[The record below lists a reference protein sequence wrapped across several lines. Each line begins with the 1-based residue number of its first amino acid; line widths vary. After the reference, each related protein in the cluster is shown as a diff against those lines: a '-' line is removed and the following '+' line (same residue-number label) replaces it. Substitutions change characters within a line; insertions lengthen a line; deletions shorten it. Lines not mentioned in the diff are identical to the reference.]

1 MNIAIYGKKYN
12 SDFFTGF
19 SELLKTLAENKVQVF
34 IHRELYNQLPS
45 EITTLAAAKVFE
57 KKEDIEGKVDFL
69 FSIGGDGTLLQ
80 SALLVGSSGIPVL
93 GINTGRLGFLS
104 GVSQEN
110 IKQALQSIF
119 EKKYLIEQRTLV
131 SFINGTDYF
140 GENNFALN
148 ELTVTKKDT
157 SSMITIHTWVDDEFV
172 NSYWADGLIIAT
184 STGSTGYS
192 LSCGGPILS
201 PGCGNFVITPIAP
214 HGLTVR
220 PFVISNK
227 SKIKLKVESRSEN
240 FLATLDSRSVTLPSS
255 FELQISRAVFTL
267 GLVRFPGD
275 NFISTLRNK
284 MMWGA
289 DKRN

>member
-1 MNIAIYGKKYN
+1 MKIALYGKKYSTN
-12 SDFFTGF
+12 FFTGF
-19 SELLKTLAENKVQVF
+19 SELLKTLAENNAEVF
-34 IHRELYNQLPS
+34 IHRDFKEQLPA
-45 EITTLAAAKVFE
+45 EVNGIFQTKTFE
-57 KKEDIEGKVDFL
+57 SKEEIEGKAEFL

-110 IKQALQSIF
+110 IRQALHNIF
-119 EKKYLIEQRTLV
+119 ENKYSIEQRTLV
-131 SFINGTDYF
+131 SFINGKDFF

-148 ELTVTKKDT
+148 EITVTKKDT

-227 SKIKLKVESRSEN
+227 SKIKLKVESRSNN
-240 FLATLDSRSVTLPSS
+240 FLATLDSRSATLPSS
-255 FELQISRAVFTL
+255 FELQISRAAFTM

>member
-1 MNIAIYGKKYN
+1 MNIALFGKKY
-12 SDFFTGF
+12 SADFFSGF
-19 SELLKTLAENKVQVF
+19 STMLKTLNENKVQIY
-34 IHRELYNQLPS
+34 IHRGLYEQLPTDIS
-45 EITTLAAAKVFE
+45 GINNATIFE
-57 KKEDIEGKVDFL
+57 KKEHIEGKVDFL

-110 IKQALQSIF
+110 INQALKNIF
-119 EKKYLIEQRTLV
+119 EKKYSIEQRTLL
-131 SFINGTDYF
+131 SFINGKDYF

>member
-1 MNIAIYGKKYN
+1 M
-12 SDFFTGF
+12 
-19 SELLKTLAENKVQVF
+19 KTLAENNAKVF
-34 IHRELYNQLPS
+34 IHREFNEQLPAEMS
-45 EITTLAAAKVFE
+45 DIVQTKIFDT
-57 KKEDIEGKVDFL
+57 KEEIEGKVDFL

-80 SALLVGSSGIPVL
+80 SALLVGNSKIPVL

-110 IKQALQSIF
+110 IPHAVKSIF
-119 EKKYLIEQRTLV
+119 AREYSIEQRTLV
-131 SFINGTDYF
+131 SFDNGQEFF

-148 ELTVTKKDT
+148 EITVMKKDS
-157 SSMITIHTWVDDEFV
+157 SSMITIHAYVDGEFV

-214 HGLTVR
+214 HNLTVR

-227 SKIKLKVESRSEN
+227 SQIRLKVESRSDN
-240 FLATLDSRSVTLPSS
+240 FLTTLDSRSVTMPTSS
-255 FELQISRAVFTL
+255 ELHISRAEFTL

-275 NFISTLRNK
+275 NFITTLRNK

>member
-1 MNIAIYGKKYN
+1 MNIALYGKKYN
-12 SDFFTGF
+12 SDFFSGF
-19 SELLKTLAENKVQVF
+19 SELLKKLAENNVQVF
-34 IHRELYNQLPS
+34 IHREFHQQLPN
-45 EITTLAAAKVFE
+45 EIPALAAAKVFE
-57 KKEDIEGKVDFL
+57 SKEDIEGKVDFL

-110 IKQALQSIF
+110 INHALQNIF
-119 EKKYLIEQRTLV
+119 EKNYSIEQRTLV

-148 ELTVTKKDT
+148 EITVTKKDT

-227 SKIKLKVESRSEN
+227 SKVKLKVESRSEN

-255 FELQISRAVFTL
+255 FELQISRGVFTL

-275 NFISTLRNK
+275 NFITTLRNK

>member
-1 MNIAIYGKKYN
+1 MRIALYGKKYSAN
-12 SDFFTGF
+12 FFTGF
-19 SELLKTLAENKVQVF
+19 SELLKTLAENKAEVF
-34 IHRELYNQLPS
+34 IHREFSEQLPAEVS
-45 EITTLAAAKVFE
+45 DIITAKTFD
-57 KKEDIEGKVDFL
+57 KKEELEGKVDFL

-80 SALLVGSSGIPVL
+80 SALLVGSSGVPVL

-110 IKQALQSIF
+110 IPQAVKTIF
-119 EKKYLIEQRTLV
+119 AKKYSIEQRTLV
-131 SFINGTDYF
+131 SFVNGKDFF

-148 ELTVTKKDT
+148 EITVTKKDT
-157 SSMITIHTWVDDEFV
+157 SSMITIHTWVDNEFV

-240 FLATLDSRSVTLPSS
+240 FLTTLDSRSVTLPSS
-255 FELQISRAVFTL
+255 FELQISRAAFTM

-275 NFISTLRNK
+275 NFITTLRNK

>member
-1 MNIAIYGKKYN
+1 MRIALYGKQYN
-12 SDFFTGF
+12 TNFLPGF
-19 SELLKTLAENKVQVF
+19 SELFKTLAKNKAEVF
-34 IHRELYNQLPS
+34 IHNELSEQLPS
-45 EITTLAAAKVFE
+45 EVSGILSSKKFE
-57 KKEDIEGKVDFL
+57 TKEDIEDKVDFL

-110 IKQALQSIF
+110 IPAALKNLT
-119 EKKYLIEQRTLV
+119 EKNYAVEQRTLL
-131 SFINGTDYF
+131 SFSNGKEFF

-148 ELTVTKKDT
+148 ELTVSKKDT
-157 SSMITIHTWVDDEFV
+157 SSMITIHTYVDEEFV

-227 SKIKLKVESRSEN
+227 SKITLKVESRSDN
-240 FLATLDSRSVTLPSS
+240 FLATLDSRSVTIPCLA
-255 FELQISRAVFTL
+255 ELQITRSVFTL
-267 GLVRFPGD
+267 GLVRFPGE
-275 NFISTLRNK
+275 NFITTLRNK

>member
-1 MNIAIYGKKYN
+1 MKIALFGKTYN
-12 SDFFTGF
+12 QTFASGLTD
-19 SELLKTLAENKVQVF
+19 LLKTLSDYKVEVLV
-34 IHRELYNQLPS
+34 HRELNEQLPT
-45 EITTLAAAKVFE
+45 EISAIVKAKIFE
-57 KKEDIEGKVDFL
+57 RKEEIQNKVDFL

-93 GINTGRLGFLS
+93 GINMGRLGFLS

-110 IKQALQSIF
+110 ICQAVGNIF
-119 EKKYLIEQRTLV
+119 EKKYSIEQRTLV
-131 SFINGTDYF
+131 SFNNGQEYF
-140 GENNFALN
+140 GENNFGLN
-148 ELTVTKKDT
+148 ELTVIKKDT
-157 SSMITIHTWVDDEFV
+157 SSMITIHTYVDDEFV

-214 HGLTVR
+214 HNLNVR
-220 PFVISNK
+220 PFVVSSS
-227 SKIKLKVESRSEN
+227 SKIILRVESRSDN
-240 FLATLDSRSVTLPSS
+240 FLASLDSRSVTMPTSS
-255 FELQISRAVFTL
+255 ELHISRAAFTL
-267 GLVRFPGD
+267 GLLRFPGE

-289 DKRN
+289 DTRN

>member
-1 MNIAIYGKKYN
+1 MNIALFGKKY
-12 SDFFTGF
+12 SSSFLSGLT
-19 SELLKTLAENKVQVF
+19 ELLKALAENKATVF
-34 IHRELYNQLPS
+34 IHREFYEQLPS
-45 EITTLAAAKVFE
+45 EISGIVAAKLFDA
-57 KKEDIEGKVDFL
+57 KEDIEGKVDFI

-80 SALLVGSSGIPVL
+80 SALLAGSSGIPVL

-110 IKQALQSIF
+110 IRDAVQHIF
-119 EKKYLIEQRTLV
+119 EKKYSIEERTLL
-131 SFINGTDYF
+131 SFMNGSDYF

-148 ELTVTKKDT
+148 ELTVSKKDT

-172 NSYWADGLIIAT
+172 NSYWADGLIVAT

-201 PGCGNFVITPIAP
+201 PGCGNLVITPIAP

-227 SKIKLKVESRSEN
+227 SIIKLKVESRSDS

-267 GLVRFPGD
+267 GLVRLPGD
-275 NFISTLRNK
+275 NFITTLRNK